1 MKDLITAYL
10 KEISAITAQGDAR
23 EESYYPALKQL
34 FEGYPLEKGRQTQI
48 TVLPKKTEAGSP
60 DFRVWDGKDF
70 IVGYIEAKTPGTNL
84 DQVETSPQL
93 QRYLSTFPNLIL
105 TDFYEFRLYRDGQ
118 LRQKTTIARQF
129 TAKVLKATPQVEQ
142 PEQFQALMEQF
153 FGFKL
158 PKSFTAESLAIEL
171 AKRTR
176 FLRDEVIS
184 QELVESEQQQGE
196 LYGYYQ
202 AFQKYLLPNL
212 MPAQFA
218 DLYSQTI
225 TYGLFA
231 ARTRANGEFNRKMA
245 FDYIPHTTGILRDVF
260 RFISL
265 GDLPQQMEV
274 IVDDI
279 AAILHAADINSIL
292 NQYYKEGKG
301 EDPIVHFY
309 ETFLN
314 QYDPQTRERR
324 GVYYT
329 PEPVVQYIVRSVHS
343 LLKTHFNLPDGLAD
357 PAVTLL
363 DPAAGTLTFPAEA
376 IKLAVQEFV
385 QKYGQGGKTKFIH
398 DQILKNYYA
407 FELMMAPYAIGHMKI
422 SYLLE
427 ALGYH
432 LQEDESF
439 QLYLTNTLEMEEIT
453 QIDLPGVRALSE
465 ESRLAGRVKREP
477 ILVIMGN
484 PPYSGIS
491 SNINAW
497 TEELLKKDL
506 DGAQSYYKVDGQ
518 PLGERNPKWLQD
530 DYVKFLR
537 FAQWKIQKAGQGIVA
552 MITNHSYLDNP
563 TFRGMRQSLMKTFD
577 EIYILDLH
585 GNSLKKETT
594 PDGSLDE
601 NVFDIR
607 QGTAIAIFIKN
618 NQGNEHK
625 IFHRDLFGNREYK
638 YEWLREKT
646 FSENDYEKLSPISP
660 YYFFVPSKTKEISHY
675 LDWMKINEIFPVNS
689 VGIVTSRDKFVIDE
703 NRIDLQRKL
712 DLFTNLTLSDE
723 IIEQTC
729 MVKDA
734 SDWKIGEAR
743 KELSRVDDDGFI
755 KEILYRPFD
764 KRYII
769 YHKAVIERMRSEVM
783 RHMLKENLGLITS
796 RQMDKSGI
804 QPVFIANTMIDA
816 HSITSATSISYL
828 FPLYIYQDEND
839 IRPFEEPKNKREP
852 NINGTILLKLK
863 EAYEQPFSPEQLLQY
878 IYAILSSPLYQRTYA
893 EFLKFDFPRIPFTA
907 NSTLFQQ
914 MAALG
919 QRLIDLHLLR
929 SAELEQPIARFEG
942 QGEDLTI
949 TTPKYDPKTNRV
961 WINPTHYLEG
971 IPPEVWQ
978 YQIGGYQVLD
988 KYLKGRKGRSLEDP
1002 RHILR
1007 VATALAKTI
1016 EIQKEIDALYPQVE
1030 ENLITF

>member
-1 MKDLITAYL
+1 
-10 KEISAITAQGDAR
+10 
-23 EESYYPALKQL
+23 
-34 FEGYPLEKGRQTQI
+34 
-48 TVLPKKTEAGSP
+48 
-60 DFRVWDGKDF
+60 VWDGKDF

-84 DQVETSPQL
+84 DQIETSKQL

-105 TDFYEFRLYRDGQ
+105 TDFYEFRLYRDGRELQ
-118 LRQKTTIARQF
+118 RATIARQF
-129 TAKVLKATPQVEQ
+129 TAKVLKTTPQVEQ
-142 PEQFQALMEQF
+142 AEQFQALMEQF

-158 PKSFTAESLAIEL
+158 PRSFTAESLAVEL

-184 QELVESEQQQGE
+184 QELIESEQQHGE

-202 AFQKYLLPNL
+202 AFQKYLIPNL
-212 MPAQFA
+212 TPEQFA

-231 ARTRANGEFNRKMA
+231 ARTRANSEFNRKMA

-265 GDLPQQMEV
+265 GDLPLPMEV
-274 IVDDI
+274 LVDDI
-279 AAILHAADINSIL
+279 AAILHAAEINSIL

-343 LLKTHFNLPDGLAD
+343 LLKTHFGLPDGLAD
-357 PAVTLL
+357 SAVTLL

-376 IKLAVQEFV
+376 TKLAVQEYV
-385 QKYGQGGKTKFIH
+385 QKYGGGGKANFFRN
-398 DQILKNYYA
+398 QILKNYYA

-427 ALGYH
+427 ALGYR

-453 QIDLPGVRALSE
+453 QIDLPGVSALSE

-491 SNINAW
+491 ANTNKW
-497 TEELLKKDL
+497 TEQLLKTDL
-506 DGAQSYYKVDGQ
+506 DGAQSYYTVDGK

-537 FAQWKIQKAGQGIVA
+537 FAQWKIQKAGKGIVA

-563 TFRGMRQSLMKTFD
+563 TFRGMRQSLLKTFD
-577 EIYILDLH
+577 EIYLLDLH
-585 GNSLKKETT
+585 GNSLKRETA
-594 PDGSLDE
+594 PDGSPDE

-607 QGTAIAIFIKN
+607 QGVAIGLFVKHGKPDQRGVHQADLYGLRQEKYGWLETHTLETAGYRPIAP
-618 NQGNEHK
+618 Q
-625 IFHRDLFGNREYK
+625 
-638 YEWLREKT
+638 
-646 FSENDYEKLSPISP
+646 SPF
-660 YYFFVPSKTKEISHY
+660 YFFVPRKTAGIEQYQHWPQITQ
-675 LDWMKINEIFPVNS
+675 IFPLNG
-689 VGIVTSRDKFVIDE
+689 VGMTTARDQFVIDFDAHNLL
-703 NRIDLQRKL
+703 NRIMAFKHSNLDDTSLHRAFGINVKKGWGIRRAWQQLQ
-712 DLFTNLTLSDE
+712 NL
-723 IIEQTC
+723 
-729 MVKDA
+729 
-734 SDWKIGEAR
+734 
-743 KELSRVDDDGFI
+743 DDGDLENCI
-755 KEILYRPFD
+755 QPVLYRPFD
-764 KRYII
+764 VRYIF
-769 YHKAVIERMRSEVM
+769 YHDAVVWRTVKRVM
-783 RHMLKENLGLITS
+783 RHMLKENLALCTVRQIKTGDRWQHILATDKIVESCYVSNRTS
-796 RQMDKSGI
+796 EI
-804 QPVFIANTMIDA
+804 C
-816 HSITSATSISYL
+816 YL
-828 FPLYIYQDEND
+828 FPLYLYNTENENAGLYD
-839 IRPFEEPKNKREP
+839 ILEPEKKP
-852 NINGTILLKLK
+852 NISPSIFSTIKNNFNTDFRAEEIL
-863 EAYEQPFSPEQLLQY
+863 YY
-878 IYAILSSPLYQRTYA
+878 IYAILYSNTYR
-893 EFLKFDFPRIPFTA
+893 EIYFDFLKFDFPRVPFTA
-907 NSTLFQQ
+907 DSALFQQ

-919 QRLIDLHLLR
+919 KRLVDLHLLR
-929 SAELEQPIARFEG
+929 SPELEQPIARFEG
-942 QGEDLTI
+942 KGEDRTI
-949 TTPKYDPKTNRV
+949 TTPKYDPKTKRV
-961 WINPTHYLEG
+961 WINATYYFEG
-971 IPPEVWQ
+971 ITPEVWQ

-988 KYLKGRKGRSLEDP
+988 KYLKARKGSSLEDP

-1016 EIQKEIDALYPQVE
+1016 EVQKEIDALYPQVE
-1030 ENLITF
+1030 ENLIEFS